1 MCLPPHWHVIGAP
14 QVSPGTFFHVRSYQY
29 HVRSYQSLRVIFIL
43 SNVDPGI
50 PATCCAILLWRV
62 SRQWASRSCEQQCN
76 CNGNRKSISIRISE
90 NMSIAIVR
98 KGLSKCPPAWI
109 ISIPWKFI
117 SITISI
123 INLSIAIVRKGLSTS
138 MGWDRARGQMRA
150 KAKRRGRGDLGGN
163 WYSWRKKINQPNHT
177 FTDVQDCDDIFTIWV
192 LTCLCRMEVR
202 ALLRGSTVLQRA
214 YIEQQFRT
222 RAHILYRTTV
232 RNPVKG
238 GKVRWGPDQICL
250 EVWLSPNRIL
260 TTKHPG
266 QAVEQFCMGCSWG
279 GFVIHET
286 FQGLQ
291 GAKIISTEGL
301 SLALV

>member
-98 KGLSKCPPAWI
+98 KGLSKCPPVWI

-163 WYSWRKKINQPNHT
+163 WDSWRRKNQSTKSHFHWCARLWWHFHNMGSHMS
-177 FTDVQDCDDIFTIWV
+177 VQEGGSC
-192 LTCLCRMEVR
+192 LTERVDSSAAR
-202 ALLRGSTVLQRA
+202 
-214 YIEQQFRT
+214 
-222 RAHILYRTTV
+222 LYRTTV
-232 RNPVKG
+232 
-238 GKVRWGPDQICL
+238 
-250 EVWLSPNRIL
+250 PNTRSYLI
-260 TTKHPG
+260 
-266 QAVEQFCMGCSWG
+266 
-279 GFVIHET
+279 
-286 FQGLQ
+286 
-291 GAKIISTEGL
+291 
-301 SLALV
+301 